1 MSEVEITVEQNNSS
15 YDVQSSGCI
24 SILPENRLTSILG
37 SHPTAN
43 SKFKSQ
49 DLDDM
54 HNSKISAA
62 GDHHEDSASNR
73 INKEISH
80 PAYNIDMVEQQ
91 ASSLVSANKI
101 DGHVFDDVK

>member
-24 SILPENRLTSILG
+24 SVLPENRLTSILG
-37 SHPTAN
+37 SAN

-73 INKEISH
+73 INKETNH
-80 PAYNIDMVEQQ
+80 PAYNIDMTEQQ

-101 DGHVFDDVK
+101 DGHAFDDVK